1 MFSSKNY
8 DAVIIGAGVIGC
20 AVARYLSRY
29 RLSAL
34 VIEKDAE
41 PAMGASGANSGL
53 VHAGFDPEPDSAKAR
68 FNVEGARMYPALAEE
83 LHVHY
88 EQCGALVAAFS
99 DEERVILE
107 GLLERGK
114 TNGVEGLRIIEGDEL
129 RQTEPQLND
138 KAVAALLAPTAGL
151 VCPYGMTF
159 ALADDAAAN
168 GVEFIRSCAVESI
181 ERSNEGYIIRT
192 AKGEVSARTV
202 VNAAGIY
209 ADVINN
215 MVSEHKINIRASRG
229 EYWLIDKALA
239 GSFKHTVFRTP
250 TAAGKGIL
258 VTPTVDGTLLAGPT
272 AEWVDDKA
280 NVDTTAKGLDT
291 AYEGAKVI
299 WPQLQRSSFITTFAG
314 NRAKGDTGD
323 FIIGEAPDAHG
334 FFNAAAIESPGLSS
348 APAIGRYLANA
359 VADHLDADLKS
370 TDTIIPYDPPKAS
383 FSRMDA
389 EERAAAIASDKDYGR
404 IVCRCE
410 TVTEAEIR
418 NSIRRPVGARTV
430 DGVKRRTRSGMGRCQ
445 GGFCLPAVV
454 EILCDELGITPEQV
468 TKNGEGSELLTG
480 KIGGAFSDD

>member
-8 DAVIIGAGVIGC
+8 DTVIIGAGVIGC

-29 RLSAL
+29 RISAL

-41 PAMGASGANSGL
+41 PAMGSSGANSGL
-53 VHAGFDPEPDSAKAR
+53 VHAGFDPAPDSAKAR
-68 FNVEGARMYPALAEE
+68 FNVEGAGMYPALAEE

-99 DEERVILE
+99 EEERLTLE
-107 GLLERGK
+107 GLLERGRI
-114 TNGVEGLRIIEGDEL
+114 NGVEGLRIIDGDEL
-129 RQTEPQLND
+129 REAEPLLSD

-168 GVEFIRSCAVESI
+168 GVEFVRNCAVEDISRG
-181 ERSNEGYIIRT
+181 EEGYIIRT
-192 AKGEVSARTV
+192 AKGEICARTV
-202 VNAAGIY
+202 VNAAGLY
-209 ADVINN
+209 SDVINN
-215 MVSEHKINIRASRG
+215 MISEHKINIRASRG
-229 EYWLIDKALA
+229 EYWLVDKALA

-258 VTPTVDGTLLAGPT
+258 VTPTVDGTLLVGPT
-272 AEWVDDKA
+272 AEWVDDKS
-280 NVDTTAKGLDT
+280 NVDTTSKGLDA

-314 NRAKGDTGD
+314 NRSKGDSGD
-323 FIIGEAPDAHG
+323 FIIGMAADAPG

-348 APAIGRYLANA
+348 APAIGLHLANE
-359 VADHLDADLKS
+359 VADYLEADIKHTDA
-370 TDTIIPYDPPKAS
+370 IVPYNPPKAS
-383 FSRMDA
+383 FSRMSA
-389 EERAAAIASDKDYGR
+389 EERAAAIASDGDYGR

-418 NSIRRPVGARTV
+418 DSIRRPVGARTV
-430 DGVKRRTRSGMGRCQ
+430 DGIKHRTRSGMGRCQ
-445 GGFCLPAVV
+445 GGFCLPVVV

-468 TKNGEGSELLTG
+468 TKNGDGSEILTG

>member
-1 MFSSKNY
+1 MFSSKKY
-8 DAVIIGAGVIGC
+8 DVIIIGAGVIGC

-41 PAMGASGANSGL
+41 PAMGSSGANSGL
-53 VHAGFDPEPDSAKAR
+53 VHAGFDPEPNSAKAL

-88 EQCGALVAAFS
+88 EQRGALVVAFS
-99 DEERVILE
+99 EEDRAVLE
-107 GLLERGK
+107 KLLERGRI
-114 TNGVEGLRIIEGDEL
+114 NGVEGLRIIEGYEL
-129 RQTEPQLND
+129 RETEPLLSE
-138 KAVAALLAPTAGL
+138 KAVAALLAPTAGI

-168 GVEFIRSCAVESI
+168 GVEFVRNCAVEDISRG
-181 ERSNEGYIIRT
+181 EEGYIIRT
-192 AKGEVSARTV
+192 AKGEVYARAV
-202 VNAAGIY
+202 VNAAGLY
-209 ADVINN
+209 SDAINN

-229 EYWLIDKALA
+229 EYWLVDKSLA
-239 GSFKHTVFRTP
+239 ESFRHTVFRTP

-258 VTPTVDGTLLAGPT
+258 VTPTVDGTLLVGPT

-280 NVDTTAKGLDT
+280 NVDTTSKGLDA
-291 AYEGAKVI
+291 AYEGARVI

-323 FIIGEAPDAHG
+323 FIIGEAPDARG

-348 APAIGRYLANA
+348 APAIGRHLANE
-359 VADHLDADLKS
+359 VADYLDADLKNA
-370 TDTIIPYDPPKAS
+370 DAIVPYTPPKAA
-383 FSRMDA
+383 FSRMSA
-389 EERAAAIASDKDYGR
+389 EERAAVIASDKDYGR

-418 NSIRRPVGARTV
+418 DSIRRPVGARTI
-430 DGVKRRTRSGMGRCQ
+430 DGIKHRTRSGMGRCQ
-445 GGFCLPAVV
+445 GGFCLPVVV

-480 KIGGAFSDD
+480 KIGGLSHD